1 MFLRAQKNTH
11 SCEINETSFGIGR
24 TWSSR
29 HTENGKIYNF
39 RVSVNTFWNDNA
51 GSLKTKIVCARWHNK
66 DNAIIIFDVSI
77 GSPWVFYHLKS
88 LPLLI
93 DTMYIWTL
101 KGTHYFF
108 LATEIDEG
116 DKK

>member
-66 DNAIIIFDVSI
+66 DNAIIICDVSI
-77 GSPWVFYHLKS
+77 GVHE
-88 LPLLI
+88 
-93 DTMYIWTL
+93 
-101 KGTHYFF
+101 YF
-108 LATEIDEG
+108 TI
-116 DKK
+116 